1 MFDWILDNLPI
12 FVSVDCTQSKSLD
25 AVILSPLTATALIK
39 MTSGNVYAMP
49 VRRFDMLRLCNRS
62 TNVGQW
68 LNTYAIV

>member
-1 MFDWILDNLPI
+1 MFDWIIDNLPV
-12 FVSVDCTQSKSLD
+12 FVQIDCTQSKAFD
-25 AVILSPLTATALIK
+25 AMILSPLTATVIVK

-49 VRRFDMLRLCNRS
+49 VRRFDMLRLCNRN